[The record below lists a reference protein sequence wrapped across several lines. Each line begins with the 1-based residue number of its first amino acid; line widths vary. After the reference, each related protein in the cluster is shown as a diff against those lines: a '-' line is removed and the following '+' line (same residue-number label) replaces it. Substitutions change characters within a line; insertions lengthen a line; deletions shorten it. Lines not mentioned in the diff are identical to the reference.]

1 MSDRVVHLG
10 ADVHQKVQALLP
22 WYVCASLDADERV
35 RVEAHIAECP
45 RCQAELAWERKL
57 QAAHAD
63 IDAPGNVDQGFALL
77 RERIA
82 GAAVPRR
89 RGGLVARLKHG
100 WHEGPAWMRWAFMG
114 QCVVVAALSGL
125 LLVVLPP
132 EQRYRALGG
141 PAAAPGATGGGNLIV
156 RFRPEATEQELRRAL
171 RDSEARLVYGPTATD
186 AYLLAV
192 TPGHEMA
199 AVARLRKETAVV
211 LVESLD
217 GRVAP

>member
-1 MSDRVVHLG
+1 MSDRVFHLG

-22 WYVCASLDADERV
+22 WYVCASLDAEERV

-82 GAAVPRR
+82 GATVLRR

-100 WHEGPAWMRWAFMG
+100 WHEGPAWMRWAVGG
-114 QCVVVAALSGL
+114 QFAAL
-125 LLVVLPP
+125 VVIGGMLFAPP
-132 EQRYRALGG
+132 SPEPPYRALGG
-141 PAAAPGATGGGNLIV
+141 PAAAPGTAGSGNLIV
-156 RFRPEATEQELRRAL
+156 RFRPEITEQDMRRVL
-171 RDSEARLVYGPTATD
+171 RDSGARLVYGPTTTD

-192 TPGHEMA
+192 PAGREA
-199 AVARLRKETAVV
+199 AVVARLRKESAVV

-217 GRVAP
+217 GRAAP